1 MHRGSVLGWFWYTG
15 ARFWADFGTLGP
27 GFWAGFGTLGLRLWA
42 GFGTLGLRLW
52 AGLVLCV
59 KPPGCAF
66 WGHLWVAFMAAFLVH
81 RGSGFGYTGALVL
94 GTPGLLFW
102 ADFGTLGPGFWA
114 GFGTLGPGFWAGFG
128 TLGLRLWAGMDQR
141 PPCRLPQKAV
151 FGKSIPFPFLE
162 PDLPLFSDESIPL
175 TLFGAKRYAFIFCSL
190 SGTLSCESK
199 KHTFFFPGTRFA
211 VFFRRKH
218 TTDPVWGEKVCFY
231 FLLPVRYFI
240 LRK

>member
-1 MHRGSVLGWFWYTG
+1 MLFGVIFGLLSWRLFWCTGALVLGGFWYTG
-15 ARFWADFGTLGP
+15 ARL
-27 GFWAGFGTLGLRLWA
+27 WAGFGTLGLRLWA

-59 KPPGCAF
+59 EPPGCAF

-128 TLGLRLWAGMDQR
+128 TLGSGFGLVWTNAHLAGYHKKQF
-141 PPCRLPQKAV
+141 LGKAYL
-151 FGKSIPFPFLE
+151 FLFWN
-162 PDLPLFSDESIPL
+162 PI
-175 TLFGAKRYAFIFCSL
+175 C
-190 SGTLSCESK
+190 C
-199 KHTFFFPGTRFA
+199 FFQTKA
-211 VFFRRKH
+211 
-218 TTDPVWGEKVCFY
+218 Y
-231 FLLPVRYFI
+231 L
-240 LRK
+240 